1 LPQFCPFFAGRYAP
15 YYVNEGDHRNGWSG
29 VDRPIHS
36 ACCWFLESPRSV
48 EEEKNKMMTHG
59 FHALKI
65 LTAAVVLALGVANA
79 QSRIVASVPFDFEV
93 ANRYME
99 RGEYTF
105 TIDLSRA
112 TVLVQG
118 HGNDS
123 AAFALSH
130 STQAGKI
137 DQDAK
142 LIFNRYGD
150 RYFLSQVRSAGM
162 ADGRELQQSR
172 KEREL
177 LDTSS
182 TKPAIVAL
190 IVKARGVAK
199 AAP

>member
-1 LPQFCPFFAGRYAP
+1 
-15 YYVNEGDHRNGWSG
+15 
-29 VDRPIHS
+29 
-36 ACCWFLESPRSV
+36 
-48 EEEKNKMMTHG
+48 MMTHG

-118 HGNDS
+118 HGSDS

-142 LIFNRYGD
+142 LVFHRYGD
-150 RYFLSQVRSAGM
+150 RYFLSQVWSASM

-177 LDTSS
+177 LDTNS